1 LPSRKVIAGGL
12 VAGALVLGAAP
23 AYAAFSPS
31 LTGAGPSSVKG
42 TEATAVFQIGDD
54 TIRQVRYADRK
65 TLTYTFEL
73 VNDGLL
79 PIKVEGIAQ
88 PKVKP
93 TLFDYKSLK
102 SGDKSTFTVGA
113 GDRRLV
119 TLSLFMQSCER
130 LSSRAG
136 SFVKDV
142 HVRTS
147 SVGINRTVVVTLP
160 EQIHSGSPREAKCP
174 DATANSRPPG

>member
-1 LPSRKVIAGGL
+1 MPSRKVIAAGL

-23 AYAAFSPS
+23 AYAAWSPS
-31 LTGAGPSSVKG
+31 LTGSGPVSVKG
-42 TEATAVFQIGDD
+42 TDASAVFEIGED

-102 SGDKSTFTVGA
+102 SGDKSKFTVGA

-119 TLSLFMQSCER
+119 TLSLFMTACER

-142 HVRTS
+142 HLRTS
-147 SVGINRTVVVTLP
+147 SAFIDRTVVVTLP
-160 EQIHSGSPREAKCP
+160 EQIHSGSPREVLCP
-174 DATANSRPPG
+174 NATADSRPPG